1 MSREQRLA
9 VYGTLGPGRP
19 NHHQLAGMRGDW
31 SEGVLHGHLHESGWG
46 AALGYPG
53 IVLDP
58 HGPPVSVELFDSP
71 DLPAHWVRLDSF
83 EGPGYERVPVRV
95 QTDAGPVDA
104 MIYVLRPE
112 AVPAQ

>member
-58 HGPPVSVELFDSP
+58 HGPPVSVELFDSRICP
-71 DLPAHWVRLDSF
+71 PTGCGSTPSRALGTSACPCGCRPT
-83 EGPGYERVPVRV
+83 PGRSTR
-95 QTDAGPVDA
+95 
-104 MIYVLRPE
+104 
-112 AVPAQ
+112 